1 MKLYK
6 IENENE
12 IWYFTTKSK
21 CSRYLGCSIQNI
33 DTVLEGRS
41 HRAKGY
47 TVEVIEDD
55 YVMSKFIDP
64 EKNNDEEQVYIKCS
78 SALWNQCNN
87 NKVIIDITL
96 KLTEK
101 EWNILLKHISNCTIF
116 YGSEYNGS
124 AFNAFIITE
133 AKMIDNDT
141 FKITFNRIKPYIQD

>member
-41 HRAKGY
+41 HRARGY

-64 EKNNDEEQVYIKCS
+64 EKHDGEEQIVLLGKLNEAIKILINNDKRIKE
-78 SALWNQCNN
+78 L
-87 NKVIIDITL
+87 
-96 KLTEK
+96 E
-101 EWNILLKHISNCTIF
+101 
-116 YGSEYNGS
+116 
-124 AFNAFIITE
+124 
-133 AKMIDNDT
+133 
-141 FKITFNRIKPYIQD
+141 NRIEELNKNIN

>member
-33 DTVLEGRS
+33 DAVLEGRG

-55 YVMSKFIDP
+55 YIMSKFIDP
-64 EKNNDEEQVYIKCS
+64 ERPYSTEEIVLTKQMFELLRQVIENDKRIE
-78 SALWNQCNN
+78 
-87 NKVIIDITL
+87 
-96 KLTEK
+96 KLE
-101 EWNILLKHISNCTIF
+101 
-116 YGSEYNGS
+116 
-124 AFNAFIITE
+124 
-133 AKMIDNDT
+133 
-141 FKITFNRIKPYIQD
+141 NRIVCLNKNIEKDNVQK

>member
-64 EKNNDEEQVYIKCS
+64 EGPYTENELVLTKQMREILKQVIMNDKRINELERKINGLKKDLEGDYK
-78 SALWNQCNN
+78 
-87 NKVIIDITL
+87 KV
-96 KLTEK
+96 
-101 EWNILLKHISNCTIF
+101 
-116 YGSEYNGS
+116 
-124 AFNAFIITE
+124 
-133 AKMIDNDT
+133 
-141 FKITFNRIKPYIQD
+141 FK

>member
-64 EKNNDEEQVYIKCS
+64 ERPYSAEELILTKEMYERLKQLILNDKRIENLNELTNKLKKEQ
-78 SALWNQCNN
+78 
-87 NKVIIDITL
+87 
-96 KLTEK
+96 
-101 EWNILLKHISNCTIF
+101 
-116 YGSEYNGS
+116 
-124 AFNAFIITE
+124 
-133 AKMIDNDT
+133 
-141 FKITFNRIKPYIQD
+141 

>member
-64 EKNNDEEQVYIKCS
+64 ERLYTAEELVLTKQMFELLRQVIENDKRIE
-78 SALWNQCNN
+78 
-87 NKVIIDITL
+87 
-96 KLTEK
+96 KLE
-101 EWNILLKHISNCTIF
+101 
-116 YGSEYNGS
+116 
-124 AFNAFIITE
+124 
-133 AKMIDNDT
+133 
-141 FKITFNRIKPYIQD
+141 NRIVCLNKNIEKDNVQK

>member
-1 MKLYK
+1 MNLFLKMFIFNYNTNKNIYIKLMKLYK

-33 DTVLEGRS
+33 DAVLEGRG

-64 EKNNDEEQVYIKCS
+64 EGPYTENELV
-78 SALWNQCNN
+78 
-87 NKVIIDITL
+87 
-96 KLTEK
+96 LTKQMFE
-101 EWNILLKHISNCTIF
+101 LLKQVIENDKRI
-116 YGSEYNGS
+116 EKLDKKLD
-124 AFNAFIITE
+124 ALKKIIE
-133 AKMIDNDT
+133 KANV
-141 FKITFNRIKPYIQD
+141 QD

>member
-41 HRAKGY
+41 HRARGY

-64 EKNNDEEQVYIKCS
+64 EKHDGEEQIVLLGKLNEAIKILINNDKIIKELEKRIEE
-78 SALWNQCNN
+78 L
-87 NKVIIDITL
+87 NK
-96 KLTEK
+96 
-101 EWNILLKHISNCTIF
+101 NIN
-116 YGSEYNGS
+116 
-124 AFNAFIITE
+124 
-133 AKMIDNDT
+133 
-141 FKITFNRIKPYIQD
+141 